1 MRKLNKRKLNKPRS
15 KQAIASDLS
24 KRAKKTLKNT
34 KKNVKI
40 WKKNPRRIDIEG
52 VDTPKRKVK
61 RTSKPKTVRS
71 KVVKKVKPK
80 TVKKV
85 KPKTVKK
92 VKPKTVKKV
101 KPKTVK
107 KVKPKTVKKVKPK
120 TVKKVNSS
128 IRQKKPKEKAT
139 MDDKLPEQYVPEW
152 ARDETIEKE
161 KTRMAERKKKLTP
174 SGDLLEEMSD
184 NELKSALKERIE
196 RQSGYIRDTGK
207 PSTATARKIDRIVAE
222 MGRRGGK
229 K

>member
-92 VKPKTVKKV
+92 VKPVIKGKV
-101 KPKTVK
+101 IST
-107 KVKPKTVKKVKPK
+107 
-120 TVKKVNSS
+120 KKVNSS

>member
-101 KPKTVK
+101 KPVIKG
-107 KVKPKTVKKVKPK
+107 KVINT
-120 TVKKVNSS
+120 KKVNSS
-128 IRQKKPKEKAT
+128 IRQKKPKERKST
-139 MDDKLPEQYVPEW
+139 MENKTEITDRYHRALAAQSAYQNKHGFGLHLLKDPEYVAMRAELKTASDEYNRVQIKTVYSAEITPMKMTKQE
-152 ARDETIEKE
+152 RDESIDKFKE
-161 KTRMAERKKKLTP
+161 MERKENKR
-174 SGDLLEEMSD
+174 MH
-184 NELKSALKERIE
+184 ELDM
-196 RQSGYIRDTGK
+196 Y
-207 PSTATARKIDRIVAE
+207 
-222 MGRRGGK
+222 
-229 K
+229 

>member
-85 KPKTVKK
+85 KPVIKGK
-92 VKPKTVKKV
+92 VIST
-101 KPKTVK
+101 
-107 KVKPKTVKKVKPK
+107 
-120 TVKKVNSS
+120 KKVNSS